1 MERKPITT
9 QRQDGTIYYAWTA
22 EELAGQLKLL
32 CSLNVDARRYYNH
45 YLKAKEKGNQHE
57 TQYNWAM
64 LMNVKEMIQNIKDEL
79 MKDH

>member
-1 MERKPITT
+1 MKRKPIEV
-9 QRQDGTIYYAWTA
+9 QRSDGTTYYAWTA

-32 CSLNVDARRYYNH
+32 CSLNIDARRYYNH
-45 YLKAKEKGNQHE
+45 YLKAKEKDNQHE
-57 TQYNWAM
+57 IQYNRAM